1 MTEDIIKEKLNQY
14 VLNAVYVEKEK
25 IRNDSLLFREGYLDS
40 MGFILLITFLEEKFK
55 IRINDNDLIEENFES
70 IDTITSYLLRKLN

>member
-25 IRNDSLLFREGYLDS
+25 IRNDSLLFREGYIDS